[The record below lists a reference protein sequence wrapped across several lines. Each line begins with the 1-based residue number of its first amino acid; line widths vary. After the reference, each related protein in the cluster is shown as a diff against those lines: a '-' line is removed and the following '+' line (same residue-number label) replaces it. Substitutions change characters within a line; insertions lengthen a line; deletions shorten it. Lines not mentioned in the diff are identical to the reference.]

1 MYSILLND
9 DDDRVICPKTGPDNS
24 SFLTYRG
31 GIVSDMSRGG
41 FPVPSSA
48 DNEIWTACPWPCI
61 WTVTFYTLA
70 FAGLSTIEWLNSYAV
85 QEHCTHKEKFVMWA
99 FPAGIWTTDHCFV
112 L

>member
-48 DNEIWTACPWPCI
+48 DNEI
-61 WTVTFYTLA
+61 
-70 FAGLSTIEWLNSYAV
+70 
-85 QEHCTHKEKFVMWA
+85 
-99 FPAGIWTTDHCFV
+99 
-112 L
+112 